1 MPRGRKKEGSDIMA
15 EEQKE
20 KRPRKSKK
28 EALEAKLV
36 IVETK
41 LEAATKKVEAL
52 TTQIAQLKEK
62 IATVG
67 DKELAKNKAK
77 EDKQIAELIRAK
89 GLSLE
94 ELQTLLDKE

>member
-1 MPRGRKKEGSDIMA
+1 MPRGKKEDLETTI
-15 EEQKE
+15 EEKE

-28 EALEAKLV
+28 EALEAKLT
-36 IVETK
+36 IAETK
-41 LEAATKKVEAL
+41 LEAATKKVETL

-62 IATVG
+62 IELIG
-67 DKELAKNKAK
+67 NKELAKSKAK

-94 ELQTLLDKE
+94 ELETLLNKE